1 MLKIWTD
8 GSCLGNPGPGGWAF
22 IATNGKEIAERNGG
36 ESNTTNNRMELTAVI
51 KALSAAKKHDEL
63 EIHTDSQY
71 VKNGMEK
78 WVRQWK
84 NNNWRNAEKKPVKNK
99 ELWQQLDE
107 LAQTKKI
114 KWVWVKGH
122 AGQEMNERC
131 DELARSAA
139 EKITDDTPVPL

>member
-22 IATNGKEIAERNGG
+22 IATNGKEIAERSGG

-84 NNNWRNAEKKPVKNK
+84 NNNWKNAEKKPVKNK

-131 DELARSAA
+131 DELARPPA
-139 EKITDDTPVPL
+139 ESFK

>member
-22 IATNGKEIAERNGG
+22 IATNGKDIAERNGG
-36 ESNTTNNRMELTAVI
+36 EANTTNNRMELTAVI
-51 KALSAAKKHDEL
+51 KALSAAKKHDEI

-78 WVRQWK
+78 WIRQWK
-84 NNNWRNAEKKPVKNK
+84 NNNWKNAEKKPVKNK

-107 LAQTKKI
+107 LAQQKSI

-131 DELARSAA
+131 DELARNAA
-139 EKITDDTPVPL
+139 EKYK

>member
-22 IATNGKEIAERNGG
+22 IATNGKDIAERNGG
-36 ESNTTNNRMELTAVI
+36 EANTTNNRMELTAVI
-51 KALSAAKKHDEL
+51 KALSAAKKHDEI

-84 NNNWRNAEKKPVKNK
+84 NNNWKNAEKKPVKNK

-107 LAQTKKI
+107 LAQQKSI

-131 DELARSAA
+131 DELARNAA
-139 EKITDDTPVPL
+139 EKYK

>member
-22 IATNGKEIAERNGG
+22 IATNGKDVAERNGG
-36 ESNTTNNRMELTAVI
+36 EANTTNNRMELTAVI
-51 KALSAAKKHDEL
+51 KALSAAKKHDEI

-84 NNNWRNAEKKPVKNK
+84 NNNWKNAEKKPVKNK

-107 LAQTKKI
+107 LAQQKSI

-131 DELARSAA
+131 DELARNAA
-139 EKITDDTPVPL
+139 EKYK

>member
-22 IATNGKEIAERNGG
+22 IATNGKDVAERNGG
-36 ESNTTNNRMELTAVI
+36 EANTTNNRMELTAVI
-51 KALSAAKKHDEL
+51 KALSAAKKHDEI

-78 WVRQWK
+78 WIRQWK
-84 NNNWRNAEKKPVKNK
+84 NNNWKNAEKKPVKNK

-107 LAQTKKI
+107 LAQQKSI

-131 DELARSAA
+131 DELARNAA
-139 EKITDDTPVPL
+139 EKYK